1 MARIHAAHW
10 ISEQAKSGLKEL
22 PSNAAWLLSK
32 VQPSDSGSGGT
43 ERAEEV
49 KHSAR
54 ARIRSMKDSVVE
66 AAPLTADDSVGR
78 RIRRARHDDSV
89 EARMS
94 RARRAAEEAL
104 SHPRPY
110 RDGLPPRDALTRI
123 RVLGRYT
130 LDGDIVDTLASEL
143 DVLLEGEVLSSRSA

>member
-1 MARIHAAHW
+1 MDGTGYPAGLVGEGIDADAR
-10 ISEQAKSGLKEL
+10 
-22 PSNAAWLLSK
+22 LLA
-32 VQPSDSGSGGT
+32 VCDT
-43 ERAEEV
+43 
-49 KHSAR
+49 
-54 ARIRSMKDSVVE
+54 
-66 AAPLTADDSVGR
+66 L
-78 RIRRARHDDSV
+78 
-89 EARMS
+89 
-94 RARRAAEEAL
+94 EAL